1 MEAAA
6 QESREVCTAPVHGFL
21 AVVMVLLVGVL
32 ASMSRSTTA
41 QDDLTAEHPIVG
53 AWEWDNDPE
62 NPGTDISYAIFHDD
76 GTYTEV
82 NSDGSVNIGAWEP
95 TGERTADLTAR
106 TQNTDPDTDERFRGT
121 LLLAAEVDE
130 TGNSITAPFTF
141 QARDA
146 AGTVVYEGEF
156 LAIGTR
162 IDVVPMV
169 PLGTPMAGTPT
180 S

>member
-1 MEAAA
+1 MRRFTV
-6 QESREVCTAPVHGFL
+6 SL
-21 AVVMVLLVGVL
+21 AVVVVLLVGAI
-32 ASMSRSTTA
+32 ASMGRSTTA
-41 QDDLTAEHPIVG
+41 QEDMTAEHPIVG
-53 AWEWDNDPE
+53 AWEWDNDPDH
-62 NPGTDISYAIFHDD
+62 PGTDISYAIFHDD
-76 GTYTEV
+76 GTYTEL
-82 NSDGSVNIGAWEP
+82 NGNGTINIGAWEP

-106 TQNTDPDTDERFRGT
+106 NLFIDPDTNETFRGT

-141 QARDA
+141 EARNTD
-146 AGTVVYEGEF
+146 GEVVFAGEF

>member
-1 MEAAA
+1 MRPFTV
-6 QESREVCTAPVHGFL
+6 SL
-21 AVVMVLLVGVL
+21 AVVVVLLGGVL
-32 ASMSRSTTA
+32 ATMGRSSSA
-41 QDDLTAEHPIVG
+41 QEPTTAEHPIVG
-53 AWEWDNDPE
+53 AWEWDNDPA

-76 GTYTEV
+76 GTYVEV
-82 NSDGSVNIGAWEP
+82 NSDGSINIGAWEP

-106 TQNTDPDTDERFRGT
+106 TQILDPETDEMVRGT

-146 AGTVVYEGEF
+146 AGTVVFEGQF

-169 PLGTPMAGTPT
+169 PLGTPMAGTST